1 MLQSQ
6 LPKANA
12 TCEVC
17 GRRYHVCHECEKM
30 RSAGQ
35 FAWRQVVCSVQCYQK
50 WLERKKEIE
59 SEQKHEETNLEKA
72 EFVPEKSGKDATV
85 TENET
90 VTETSVNKPFEKGTA
105 QKSKQTYNFKK
116 HK

>member
-12 TCEVC
+12 TCEIC

-35 FAWRQVVCSVQCYQK
+35 FAWRQVVCSVQCYQQ
-50 WLERKKEIE
+50 WLERKKNDEAM
-59 SEQKHEETNLEKA
+59 SKKEEVKIEKA
-72 EFVPEKSGKDATV
+72 KFDSEKVGKDATAEI
-85 TENET
+85 ENQ
-90 VTETSVNKPFEKGTA
+90 TETNQPNPSP
-105 QKSKQTYNFKK
+105 SKQKPSYNFKK